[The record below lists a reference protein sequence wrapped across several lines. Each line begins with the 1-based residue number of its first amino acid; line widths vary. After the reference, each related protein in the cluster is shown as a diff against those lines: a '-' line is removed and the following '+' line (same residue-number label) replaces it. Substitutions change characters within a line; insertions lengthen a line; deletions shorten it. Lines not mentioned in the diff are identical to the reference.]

1 MSTISPA
8 RAVRLVVKRELNT
21 RLRTR
26 SFVVGT
32 GLVLV
37 LMIGFLLLQSSN
49 AGGKDTSRIGLSG
62 QATGISGPL
71 RAIAADYGLKVEP
84 TTVPSAAEARQK
96 VTSGD
101 LDAAVSGTASDL
113 TVLVKSD
120 LDGKL
125 RSALARITQQQV
137 LDGELSSAG
146 LNPAQVMSKVN
157 GAHVTVSTVDPPDP
171 DREQRSIIG
180 YAVVVLLYLG
190 IVGYGALVTQGVVEE
205 KSSRV
210 VEILLST
217 LRPWQLML
225 GKVLGLALVGL
236 TQLVIIGAVG
246 LVLAKATGVLT
257 IPGVAASALFW
268 AVVWYLL
275 GFLLY
280 ATVFAAAGSLVS
292 RQEDAQSVVAPVSI
306 TLVIVFIV
314 GLNVLLKDPGSTAS
328 TVLSLVP
335 VFSPI
340 LMPGRIAAG
349 AASGLEITAALLLT
363 VLCVALLTWFAGKIY
378 QNAVL
383 RTGSRVTLR
392 EALGRS
398 H

>member
-26 SFVVGT
+26 SFLVGT

-37 LMIGFLLLQSSN
+37 LMIGFILLQSSTT
-49 AGGKDTSRIGLSG
+49 GGTGTSRIGLSG
-62 QATGISGPL
+62 QAIGISGPL
-71 RAIAADYGLKVEP
+71 RAIAADYGLRVEP
-84 TTVPSAAEARQK
+84 TTVPSAEEARRQ

-101 LDAAVSGTASDL
+101 LDAAVSGTPSDL

-120 LDGKL
+120 LNGKL

-137 LDGELSSAG
+137 LDGELSAAG
-146 LNPAQVMSKVN
+146 LNPAQVMGKVS
-157 GAHVTVSTVDPPDP
+157 GANLTVSTVEPPDP
-171 DREQRSIIG
+171 DKEQRSVLG
-180 YAVVVLLYLG
+180 FAVVVLLYMG

-246 LVLAKATGVLT
+246 LALAKATGVLT
-257 IPGVAASALFW
+257 IPGVAAGALVW

-306 TLVIVFIV
+306 TLVVVFLI
-314 GLNVLLKDPGSTAS
+314 GLNALAKDPGSTTS

-335 VFSPI
+335 VFSPM
-340 LMPGRIAAG
+340 LMPGRIATG

-363 VLCVALLTWFAGKIY
+363 VLCIGLLTWLAGRIY

-383 RTGSRVTLR
+383 RTGSRVSLR
-392 EALGRS
+392 AALTGR
-398 H
+398 

>member
-1 MSTISPA
+1 M
-8 RAVRLVVKRELNT
+8 
-21 RLRTR
+21 
-26 SFVVGT
+26 
-32 GLVLV
+32 
-37 LMIGFLLLQSSN
+37 
-49 AGGKDTSRIGLSG
+49 
-62 QATGISGPL
+62 
-71 RAIAADYGLKVEP
+71 
-84 TTVPSAAEARQK
+84 
-96 VTSGD
+96 
-101 LDAAVSGTASDL
+101 
-113 TVLVKSD
+113 
-120 LDGKL
+120 
-125 RSALARITQQQV
+125 
-137 LDGELSSAG
+137 
-146 LNPAQVMSKVN
+146 
-157 GAHVTVSTVDPPDP
+157 
-171 DREQRSIIG
+171 
-180 YAVVVLLYLG
+180 LLYLG

-257 IPGVAASALFW
+257 IPGAAAGALIW
-268 AVVWYLL
+268 AVIWYLL

-306 TLVIVFIV
+306 TLVIVFVV
-314 GLNVLLKDPGSTAS
+314 GLNVLLKDPDSTTS

-363 VLCVALLTWFAGKIY
+363 VLFVGLFTWIAGKIY

-383 RTGSRVTLR
+383 RTGSRVSWR
-392 EALGRS
+392 EALGRA

>member
-26 SFVVGT
+26 SFLVGT

-37 LMIGFLLLQSSN
+37 LMIGFFLLQASN

-71 RAIAADYGLKVEP
+71 RAIAAEYGLKVEP
-84 TTVPSAAEARQK
+84 ATVPSAEDARQK

-125 RSALARITQQQV
+125 RAALTRISQQQV
-137 LDGELSSAG
+137 LDGELSAG
-146 LNPAQVMSKVN
+146 GLRPSDVMSKVN
-157 GAHVTVSTVDPPDP
+157 GAKLAVSTVDPPDP
-171 DREQRSIIG
+171 DREQRSFIG
-180 YAVVVLLYLG
+180 YAVIVLLYLG

-257 IPGVAASALFW
+257 IPGAAAGALIW
-268 AVVWYLL
+268 AVIWYLL

-306 TLVIVFIV
+306 TLVIVFVV
-314 GLNVLLKDPGSTAS
+314 GLNVLLKDPDSTTS

-363 VLCVALLTWFAGKIY
+363 VLFVGLFTWIAGKIY

-383 RTGSRVTLR
+383 RTGSRVSWR
-392 EALGRS
+392 EALGRA